1 MIAQLV
7 FVVMDNQSA
16 KPLFAALRAFNRVK
30 FQENAAQSAMVTFFG
45 KVYFLLAEN
54 QTDCIVCDR

>member
-30 FQENAAQSAMVTFFG
+30 FQENAAQSAMVTMVFG
-45 KVYFLLAEN
+45 SFIFYIGRKSN
-54 QTDCIVCDR
+54 